1 MSDFLKEFGENL
13 KTNMPG
19 FIAVA
24 VAEIK
29 SGISYYSLSVVDT
42 FDPEL
47 ASAFNLEVVKSKM
60 NVIASLGLNE
70 KIDDVIFTLT
80 NQIHIVDVSDN
91 GEYLIYLAVDSAKG
105 NLGMTK
111 AMLSRYKKDIEA
123 KRNKNPV

>member
-19 FIAVA
+19 FIAVS

-29 SGISYYSLSVVDT
+29 SGISYYSLSTVDT

-60 NVIASLGLNE
+60 NVIASLGLNQ
-70 KIDDVIFTLT
+70 KIDDIIFTLSS
-80 NQIHIVDVSDN
+80 QIHIVDVSDN
-91 GEYLIYLAVDSAKG
+91 GEYLIYLAVDSTKG
-105 NLGMTK
+105 NLGMIK
-111 AMLSRYKKDIEA
+111 AMLSRYKKDIE
-123 KRNKNPV
+123 NKI

>member
-1 MSDFLKEFGENL
+1 MSDFLKQFGENL
-13 KTNMPG
+13 RDNMPG

-60 NVIASLGLNE
+60 NVIASLGLKE
-70 KIDDVIFTLT
+70 KIDDIIFTLT

-91 GEYLIYLAVDSAKG
+91 GEYLIYLAVDSKKG

-111 AMLSRYKKDIEA
+111 AMLSRYKKDIES
-123 KRNKNPV
+123 KI

>member
-13 KTNMPG
+13 KANMPG
-19 FIAVA
+19 FIAVSI
-24 VAEIK
+24 AEIK
-29 SGISYYSLSVVDT
+29 SGISYYSLSAVDS

-70 KIDDVIFTLT
+70 KIDDIIFTLT
-80 NQIHIVDVSDN
+80 NQIHVVDVSDN

-105 NLGMTK
+105 NIGMTK
-111 AMLSRYKKDIEA
+111 AMLNRYKKDID
-123 KRNKNPV
+123 NKI

>member
-19 FIAVA
+19 FIAVS
-24 VAEIK
+24 VAEIN
-29 SGISYYSLSVVDT
+29 SGISYYSLSAIDT

-60 NVIASLGLNE
+60 NVIASLGLNQ
-70 KIDDVIFTLT
+70 KIDDIIFTLT
-80 NQIHIVDVSDN
+80 DQIHIVDVSDN
-91 GEYLIYLAVDSAKG
+91 GEYLIYLAVDSTKG

-111 AMLSRYKKDIEA
+111 AMLSRYKKDIE
-123 KRNKNPV
+123 NKI

>member
-13 KTNMPG
+13 KNNMPG
-19 FIAVA
+19 FIAVS

-29 SGISYYSLSVVDT
+29 SGISYYSLSALDT

-60 NVIASLGLNE
+60 NVIASLGLNQ
-70 KIDDVIFTLT
+70 KIDDIIFTLT
-80 NQIHIVDVSDN
+80 DQIHVVDVSDN
-91 GEYLIYLAVDSAKG
+91 GEYLIYLAVDSTKG

-111 AMLSRYKKDIEA
+111 AMLSRYKKDIE
-123 KRNKNPV
+123 NKI

>member
-13 KTNMPG
+13 KTHMPG
-19 FIAVA
+19 FIAVS

-29 SGISYYSLSVVDT
+29 SGISYYSLSAIDT

-60 NVIASLGLNE
+60 NVIASLGLNQ
-70 KIDDVIFTLT
+70 KIDDIIFTLSS
-80 NQIHIVDVSDN
+80 QIHIVDVSDN
-91 GEYLIYLAVDSAKG
+91 GEYLIYLAVDSTKG

-111 AMLSRYKKDIEA
+111 AMLSRYKKDIE
-123 KRNKNPV
+123 NKI

>member
-19 FIAVA
+19 FIAVS
-24 VAEIK
+24 VAEIN
-29 SGISYYSLSVVDT
+29 SGISYYSLSAIDT

-60 NVIASLGLNE
+60 NVIASLGLNQ
-70 KIDDVIFTLT
+70 KIDDIIFTLSS
-80 NQIHIVDVSDN
+80 QIHIVDVSDN
-91 GEYLIYLAVDSAKG
+91 GEYLIYLAVDSTKG

-111 AMLSRYKKDIEA
+111 AMLSRYKKDIE
-123 KRNKNPV
+123 NKI

>member
-13 KTNMPG
+13 KANMPG

-60 NVIASLGLNE
+60 NVIASLGLKE
-70 KIDDVIFTLT
+70 KIDDIIFTLS

-91 GEYLIYLAVDSAKG
+91 GEYMIYLAVDSSKG

-111 AMLSRYKKDIEA
+111 AMLSRYKKDIES
-123 KRNKNPV
+123 KI

>member
-19 FIAVA
+19 FIAVS

-29 SGISYYSLSVVDT
+29 SGISYYSLSTIDT

-60 NVIASLGLNE
+60 NVIASLGLNQ
-70 KIDDVIFTLT
+70 KIDDIIFTLT
-80 NQIHIVDVSDN
+80 DQIHIVDVSDN
-91 GEYLIYLAVDSAKG
+91 GEYLIYLAVDSTKG

-111 AMLSRYKKDIEA
+111 AMLSRYKKDIE
-123 KRNKNPV
+123 NKI

>member
-19 FIAVA
+19 FIAVS

-29 SGISYYSLSVVDT
+29 SGISYYSLSTIDT

-60 NVIASLGLNE
+60 NVIASLGLNQ
-70 KIDDVIFTLT
+70 KIDDIIFTLSS
-80 NQIHIVDVSDN
+80 QIHIVDVSDN
-91 GEYLIYLAVDSAKG
+91 GEYLIYLAVDSTKG
-105 NLGMTK
+105 NIGMTK
-111 AMLSRYKKDIEA
+111 AMLNRYKKDIE
-123 KRNKNPV
+123 NKI

>member
-19 FIAVA
+19 FIAVS

-29 SGISYYSLSVVDT
+29 SGISYYSLSAIDT

-60 NVIASLGLNE
+60 NVIASLGLNQ
-70 KIDDVIFTLT
+70 KIDDIIFTLT
-80 NQIHIVDVSDN
+80 DQIHVVDVSDN
-91 GEYLIYLAVDSAKG
+91 GEYLIYLAVDSTKG
-105 NLGMTK
+105 NLGMIK
-111 AMLSRYKKDIEA
+111 AMLSRYKKDIES
-123 KRNKNPV
+123 KI